1 MIRKFFLSLLLILAI
16 PLTAQEF
23 KTVEEAEGLQV
34 GTEAPVFKALD
45 ADSNEYDL
53 GQALNS
59 GPVVM
64 IFYRGY
70 WCPHCNKHLSLI
82 QDSLDFIHAEGA
94 SVIAI
99 SPEKPVYL
107 EKIREKT
114 GSEFTLLYDEW
125 YRISDAYDVT
135 FLPSQNKIR
144 KYNTFM
150 GANMTETHS
159 DETNRLPIPATYII
173 DQNGKIAW
181 RQFDPNYKN
190 RSMVGEI
197 LNALSEL

>member
-34 GTEAPVFKALD
+34 GTDAPVFKALD

-70 WCPHCNKHLSLI
+70 WCPHCNKHLALI
-82 QDSLDFIHAEGA
+82 QDSLDLIHALGA

-107 EKIREKT
+107 EKIRKKT

-135 FLPSQNKIR
+135 FLPDEKKIR

-173 DQNGKIAW
+173 DQNGKIVW

-190 RSMVGEI
+190 RSKVGDI

>member
-34 GTEAPVFKALD
+34 GTDAPVFKALD
-45 ADSNEYDL
+45 ADSNEYDFS
-53 GQALNS
+53 QALNS

-70 WCPHCNKHLSLI
+70 WCPYCNKHLSLI
-82 QDSLDFIHAEGA
+82 QDSLDFIHALGA

-107 EKIREKT
+107 EKNRKKT
-114 GSEFTLLYDEW
+114 GSEFALLYDEW

-135 FLPSQNKIR
+135 FLP
-144 KYNTFM
+144 

-173 DQNGKIAW
+173 DQNGKIVW